1 MAENK
6 VRSARLS
13 PEIQESLEAYE
24 KVFGW
29 DFGQTVTQLVRYRE
43 RMIKATKGLDYVR
56 NMSGS
61 DVVIFWPEDGENP
74 ESDVDTERL
83 SAWFIDEVQKSIAEG
98 FRDSARWS
106 SDQ

>member
-6 VRSARLS
+6 VRSARLT
-13 PEIQESLEAYE
+13 PEIQEALEAYE

-43 RMIKATKGLDYVR
+43 RMMQATKGLDYVR

-61 DVVIFWPEDGENP
+61 DVVIVWEKDSDIPEM
-74 ESDVDTERL
+74 DVDSERL
-83 SAWFIDEVQKSIAEG
+83 AVWFIDECSKSIAEG
-98 FRDSARWS
+98 FRDSAHWS
-106 SDQ
+106 AD